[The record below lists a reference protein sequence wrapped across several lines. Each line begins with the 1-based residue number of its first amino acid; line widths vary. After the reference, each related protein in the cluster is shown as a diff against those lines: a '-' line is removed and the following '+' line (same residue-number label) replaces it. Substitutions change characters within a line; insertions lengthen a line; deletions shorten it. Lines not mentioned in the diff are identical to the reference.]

1 MATQTTNYGLTKP
14 SYNETAD
21 IGVINSNMDI
31 IDAKMK
37 AIENKAGSGGGSGNT
52 DTYGH
57 VKVGSVTIDASGDDT
72 IELVAGSNVT
82 LTPDTTSK
90 SVTISATGG
99 GGGGTSDYLQLS
111 NKPKINGVELV
122 NNITTE
128 DLGIVVPQY
137 TSELVNDSGFITN
150 ETDPTVPAW
159 AKEPNKPTYTAE
171 EVGALPSNTPIPDPT
186 SVVVDRFVSVG
197 THIADISVNG
207 EKTELY
213 APTGGGGT
221 SVTVDSELSTTSENP
236 VQNKVITQA
245 LNEKG
250 TYSKPTGGIPK
261 TDLASGVQ
269 TSLGKADTALQEH
282 QDISGKANKAD
293 LTALSN
299 TISDDWNASTTYAV
313 GQYCI
318 YNNSLWKCLVQHSGQ
333 TPTEG
338 TYWTKVSVAN
348 EITSVNNRLN
358 VLETPNITLLA
369 TVSGNGTITLNDSL
383 SNYRYLYVNFGSE
396 TERYGTQTYLPIN
409 FIKTLD
415 KIFVN
420 AIQDGTYYAMIR
432 LNNITDTN
440 IEVDFWT
447 ISGSQ
452 WQSGKFYLYG
462 IK

>member
-37 AIENKAGSGGGSGNT
+37 AIENKAGSGGGGGNT

-90 SVTISATGG
+90 SVTISATGS

-111 NKPKINGVELV
+111 NKPKINGIELV
-122 NNITTE
+122 GNVTAE
-128 DLGIVVPQY
+128 GLGIVVPQY

-159 AKEPNKPTYTAE
+159 AKEPTKPTYTAE

-245 LNEKG
+245 LNEK
-250 TYSKPTGGIPK
+250 
-261 TDLASGVQ
+261 
-269 TSLGKADTALQEH
+269 
-282 QDISGKANKAD
+282 
-293 LTALSN
+293 SN
-299 TISDDWNASTTYAV
+299 LISDAWNASTTYAV

-338 TYWTKVSVAN
+338 TYWTNVSVAN
-348 EITSVNNRLN
+348 EITSVNNSIQETTNRLYWKKVGTATNSISVNIPSEARTVCLVGYQSSSPVYKNPLGVYPIDLFPDDNTSYIFTSGGLGN
-358 VLETPNITLLA
+358 VKASMSVVRFAVKNKAIN
-369 TVSGNGTITLNDSL
+369 VSYVYTQGSSGSEQT
-383 SNYRYLYVNFGSE
+383 SNY
-396 TERYGTQTYLPIN
+396 
-409 FIKTLD
+409 
-415 KIFVN
+415 KIDV
-420 AIQDGTYYAMIR
+420 
-432 LNNITDTN
+432 
-440 IEVDFWT
+440 
-447 ISGSQ
+447 
-452 WQSGKFYLYG
+452 FYC
-462 IK
+462 

>member
-1 MATQTTNYGLTKP
+1 M
-14 SYNETAD
+14 
-21 IGVINSNMDI
+21 
-31 IDAKMK
+31 
-37 AIENKAGSGGGSGNT
+37 
-52 DTYGH
+52 
-57 VKVGSVTIDASGDDT
+57 
-72 IELVAGSNVT
+72 AGSNVT

-111 NKPKINGVELV
+111 NKPKINGIELV
-122 NNITTE
+122 DNTTTE

-137 TSELVNDSGFITN
+137 TSELENDSGFITN
-150 ETDPTVPAW
+150 EADPTVPAW
-159 AKEPNKPTYTAE
+159 AKEPTKPTYTAE

-245 LNEKG
+245 LNGKG

-261 TDLASGVQ
+261 TDLASEVQ

-299 TISDDWNASTTYAV
+299 TISDAWNASTTYAV

-338 TYWTKVSVAN
+338 TYWTKVTVAN
-348 EITSVNNRLN
+348 EITSVNNSLKWWIDNGYLPEPNKQIIALVPAMTSNTTPSGKCIASADSTNAYKAFNQNASDFWGSGVSSSASIGYMFSSKTKVKYIEITNRSDSGITSPKNLIVQGSDDGTNWNDIVNYTNSNTTNGDKWKINVNANTAYKYWRLN
-358 VLETPNITLLA
+358 ITSLNSQYLNIA
-369 TVSGNGTITLNDSL
+369 
-383 SNYRYLYVNFGSE
+383 E
-396 TERYGTQTYLPIN
+396 
-409 FIKTLD
+409 
-415 KIFVN
+415 
-420 AIQDGTYYAMIR
+420 IQ
-432 LNNITDTN
+432 
-440 IEVDFWT
+440 
-447 ISGSQ
+447 
-452 WQSGKFYLYG
+452 LYG
-462 IK
+462 YTQ

>member
-37 AIENKAGSGGGSGNT
+37 EIDNKAGGGGGSGNT

-99 GGGGTSDYLQLS
+99 GGGTSDYLQLF

-122 NNITTE
+122 NNTTTE
-128 DLGIVVPQY
+128 DLGIVVPQR
-137 TSELVNDSGFITN
+137 TSEIVNDSNFITN

-159 AKEPNKPTYTAE
+159 AKEPTKPTYTAE

-186 SVVVDRFVSVG
+186 SVVVDRFVSEG

-245 LNEKG
+245 LNEK
-250 TYSKPTGGIPK
+250 
-261 TDLASGVQ
+261 
-269 TSLGKADTALQEH
+269 
-282 QDISGKANKAD
+282 
-293 LTALSN
+293 SN
-299 TISDDWNASTTYAV
+299 LISDAWNASTTYAV

-348 EITSVNNRLN
+348 EITSVNNSLGG
-358 VLETPNITLLA
+358 LIKEK
-369 TVSGNGTITLNDSL
+369 TITVTTDS
-383 SNYRYLYVNFGSE
+383 NGIVYLDSY
-396 TERYGTQTYLPIN
+396 PDI
-409 FIKTLD
+409 
-415 KIFVN
+415 
-420 AIQDGTYYAMIR
+420 
-432 LNNITDTN
+432 NNILSVTSNNNKTCLPSLLN
-440 IEVDFWT
+440 
-447 ISGSQ
+447 
-452 WQSGKFYLYG
+452 GKVCFFVFSFMEGGTLVFAKNTSITAKIIYN
-462 IK
+462 